1 MANFGIGTVGAAAAA
16 RGGGLRRSTKPSHR
30 GALAPALL
38 LLALAGCGAR
48 HALPT
53 PSAEEVGAAAA
64 LIAQAP
70 PLAPSTRPAG
80 EDAALLARATAR
92 VTLAAEP
99 LCAAYLGGACGFEVV
114 LDGSAAGT
122 GRLSAEASGRGR
134 VTISAGMLRVLDTEE
149 EVAAVIAHEFGHHLA
164 GHLGRGLARG
174 SVAGTAAGA
183 VIGAIVPFGGLA
195 GWAIGQGAAELGA
208 GAARLAYSK
217 EEEREADYLAVYL
230 IARAGYDPDR
240 AARIWVRL
248 APPGAGATAGFLDA
262 HPSDAERL
270 ASWWRSTGEARSSAG
285 LVPRLASGP

>member
-1 MANFGIGTVGAAAAA
+1 MGNIGIGTVGAAASV
-16 RGGGLRRSTKPSHR
+16 REGSLRRSAGACHR
-30 GALAPALL
+30 GALAATIL
-38 LLALAGCGAR
+38 LLALAGCGTR

-64 LIAQAP
+64 LIAQAS
-70 PLAPSTRPAG
+70 PLAPSTRPAS
-80 EDAALLARATAR
+80 EDAALLSRATAR
-92 VTLAAEP
+92 VTSAAEP
-99 LCAAYLGGACGFEVV
+99 LC
-114 LDGSAAGT
+114 AAGT

-149 EVAAVIAHEFGHHLA
+149 EVAAVLAHEFGHHLA

-270 ASWWRSTGEARSSAG
+270 ASWWRSTGEARNSAG